1 MPRSWESPLRV
12 SGVLHDFTHLYK
24 PCTNAVRVFS
34 TLDLKSLK
42 PDRLM
47 PAYGQAVKT
56 PNRSKVEQVRL
67 VKDELARM
75 KQDAIDVK
83 AEGSI
88 GTEINKDNLPEE
100 G

>member
-1 MPRSWESPLRV
+1 MRMK
-12 SGVLHDFTHLYK
+12 T
-24 PCTNAVRVFS
+24 FS
-34 TLDLKSLK
+34 TIDLKSLK
-42 PDRLM
+42 PNRPM
-47 PAYGQAVKT
+47 PAYGRAVKT
-56 PNRSKVEQVRL
+56 PNRSKVEQVRQ
-67 VKDELARM
+67 VKDELAWM

>member
-1 MPRSWESPLRV
+1 
-12 SGVLHDFTHLYK
+12 
-24 PCTNAVRVFS
+24 
-34 TLDLKSLK
+34 
-42 PDRLM
+42 M

-83 AEGSI
+83 AEDSI